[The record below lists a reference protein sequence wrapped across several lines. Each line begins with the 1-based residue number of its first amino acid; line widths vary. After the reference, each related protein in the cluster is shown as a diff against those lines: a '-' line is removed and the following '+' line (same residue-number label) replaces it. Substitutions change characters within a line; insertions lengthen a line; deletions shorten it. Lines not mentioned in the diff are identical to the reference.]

1 VSKGIV
7 TEPEDLSLVPGT
19 HVVNGEKQLTQVV
32 QTHTHTYR
40 ERERQRD
47 RETEIKTE
55 RQRETEK
62 QRETE
67 TQRELCR
74 LQLSLHI
81 VAGL

>member
-1 VSKGIV
+1 MSKGIV

-47 RETEIKTE
+47 RETE
-55 RQRETEK
+55 K